1 MFLQVFEGDGL
12 PNKICHPCKYQLE
25 KSYAFRKKCENSDM
39 KLRHHL
45 KMLQEKI
52 GDIQSLPEA
61 MEDDTREETE
71 PQDTT
76 EIENGQEQPST
87 EEDLVGVTQ
96 VAYIQPDAEPEEDPE
111 CITLPL
117 EAEHSNKQA
126 CTLSTVP
133 LKKEVQ
139 EVEQPEQETGNIFVM
154 EEADDLGNDSNNVVV
169 DPNFDAIADA
179 VKATLST
186 QPGLNLTGEV
196 QMKVK
201 QEPGKPTQVEVTTED
216 GSVIIME
223 LMTEED
229 AELPE
234 MPDQEVS

>member
-1 MFLQVFEGDGL
+1 M
-12 PNKICHPCKYQLE
+12 
-25 KSYAFRKKCENSDM
+25 
-39 KLRHHL
+39 LR
-45 KMLQEKI
+45 EKI
-52 GDIQSLPEA
+52 GEIQSLPEA
-61 MEDDTREETE
+61 MEDDTREEPEEQDSTE
-71 PQDTT
+71 C
-76 EIENGQEQPST
+76 ENQQEHPST
-87 EEDLVGVTQ
+87 EEDLLGVTQ
-96 VAYIQPDAEPEEDPE
+96 VAYIHPDAEPEEDPE
-111 CITLPL
+111 CITLPP

-126 CTLSTVP
+126 CTLSTVQ

-139 EVEQPEQETGNIFVM
+139 ETEPAEQETESIFLM
-154 EEADDLGNDSNNVVV
+154 DDAEEPTPEPNNVMVE
-169 DPNFDAIADA
+169 PNFDAIADA

-229 AELPE
+229 SELPE
-234 MPDQEVS
+234 IPEQEVSR

>member
-1 MFLQVFEGDGL
+1 
-12 PNKICHPCKYQLE
+12 
-25 KSYAFRKKCENSDM
+25 
-39 KLRHHL
+39 
-45 KMLQEKI
+45 MLQEKI
-52 GDIQSLPEA
+52 GDIQNLPEA
-61 MEDDTREETE
+61 MEDDTREEVE
-71 PQDTT
+71 AQDTT
-76 EIENGQEQPST
+76 ECENEQEQPST

-111 CITLPL
+111 CITLPP

-126 CTLSTVP
+126 CTLSTLQ

-139 EVEQPEQETGNIFVM
+139 EVEPTEQETENIFVM
-154 EEADDLGNDSNNVVV
+154 EDGDELAPEANNVSV

-229 AELPE
+229 SELPE
-234 MPDQEVS
+234 LPEQEVS